1 MPRSLATITPDAP
14 ATTDASTPVA
24 TATPAAPAVAA
35 NAATP
40 DAPLPVAPAD
50 APTDQAEATDGGDV
64 LAVDIPGAFIGKRSE
79 RLQVR
84 VAGEVVAEA
93 PLFRL
98 RQVIMGSRG
107 VSISSD
113 AIQACARRDVTI
125 HVVSRWPGDAAMLGA
140 PVGNGTVATRRA
152 QFAAADSGRGD
163 HLARRITWAKVRT
176 QATLLRYLAR
186 NRREAGA
193 TTAEAL
199 RMAIE
204 SLDRLAGAIVG
215 DASPEA
221 IAAAIAP
228 DLDHAGDGMP
238 AGAFADLG
246 APPAPVVDA
255 GTPAGEGP
263 SAGDT
268 TGHDAA
274 PDVDANRAADPAA
287 ADDGDGDAAAPRPD
301 PIDGEGDAPPTP
313 MAAALRGLEGAAG
326 RAYWRAIGAVL
337 ADRGVAWPGRQHRG
351 TTCPTNAALNYG
363 YAILGTAV
371 HQAILLA
378 GLEPGAGFLHA
389 DRPGRSSLVLDA
401 IEEFR
406 QAAVDRPLVGLLVR
420 GVRLEMDD
428 SGTRLDDVAR
438 RTVAYAVLDR
448 LDGAEVYAGG
458 RYPLRGIITRQAQQV
473 ATFLR
478 GDRAD
483 YAPWVPR
490 W

>member
-1 MPRSLATITPDAP
+1 MSFMPGTSAT
-14 ATTDASTPVA
+14 
-24 TATPAAPAVAA
+24 
-35 NAATP
+35 ATP
-40 DAPLPVAPAD
+40 DAPTVTTH
-50 APTDQAEATDGGDV
+50 APTVTTHAPTVTTHAPIDDAVDEAANPDGGDV

-113 AIQACARRDVTI
+113 AIQACARRDITI
-125 HVVSRWPGDAAMLGA
+125 HVVGRWPGDAAMLGA
-140 PVGNGTVATRRA
+140 PVGNATVATRRA
-152 QFAAADSGRGD
+152 QFAASESGRGD
-163 HLARRITWAKVRT
+163 HLARRIVWAKVRT
-176 QATLLRYLAR
+176 QATLLRYLVR
-186 NRREAGA
+186 SRRD
-193 TTAEAL
+193 AEGPADAL
-199 RMAIE
+199 RHAIAI
-204 SLDRLAGAIVG
+204 LDRLAAAIVG
-215 DASPEA
+215 DAATPESILLDA
-221 IAAAIAP
+221 TAALGNDDGAT
-228 DLDHAGDGMP
+228 GMP
-238 AGAFADLG
+238 DGTGGAFADLG
-246 APPAPVVDA
+246 APPRHAFAPI
-255 GTPAGEGP
+255 TPITPIASGDGGDVAPPGIGAEAHP
-263 SAGDT
+263 SPEEAT
-268 TGHDAA
+268 T
-274 PDVDANRAADPAA
+274 PP
-287 ADDGDGDAAAPRPD
+287 ADDRP
-301 PIDGEGDAPPTP
+301 DGEGDAPPTP
-313 MAAALRGLEGAAG
+313 MAAALRGVEGSAG
-326 RAYWRAIGAVL
+326 RTYWRAIGAVL
-337 ADRGVAWPGRQHRG
+337 ADRGVAWPGRQYRG

-406 QAAVDRPLVGLLVR
+406 QAAVDRPLVGLLAR

-428 SGTRLDDVAR
+428 SGTRLNDEAR
-438 RTVAYAVLDR
+438 RTVADAVLDR
-448 LDGAEVYAGG
+448 LDAAEAYAGA

-473 ATFLR
+473 ATYLR

-483 YAPWVPR
+483 YLPWVPR